1 MKKIATIGV
10 TLLAALTLTACGSS
24 TSSKSSSSSS
34 SSSAKKAEP
43 KNAITM
49 TKYNSIK
56 VGDPSTGAGGSSEA
70 TVKNMYGKPMS
81 ETETTVPGSKDKA
94 NSYTWSNVGSSL
106 SGATIN
112 AEFLNGKTV
121 GKGFADFGKATKI
134 SNDDYKSV
142 QTGASFETI
151 KKQFGAP
158 QTESIVGGSGVTS
171 AQTLTYVNTTGS
183 KSLSFM
189 FTNNK
194 LMSKTATS
202 LK

>member
-1 MKKIATIGV
+1 MKKVATIGV

-24 TSSKSSSSSS
+24 SSSDSSAS

-43 KNAITM
+43 KSAITM
-49 TKYNSIK
+49 NKYNSIK
-56 VGDPSTGAGGSSEA
+56 VGDPSTGAGGSSES

-94 NSYTWSNVGSSL
+94 KSYTWSNVGSSL
-106 SGATIN
+106 SGATVT
-112 AEFLNGKTV
+112 AEFLNSKTV
-121 GKGFADFGKATKI
+121 GKGYAALSKSTKI
-134 SNDDYKSV
+134 SDNDYKSV
-142 QTGASFETI
+142 QTGASFATV

-158 QTESIVGGSGVTS
+158 QSESIVGGSGITS
-171 AQTLTYVNTTGS
+171 AQTLTYVNTSGS
-183 KSLSFM
+183 KSLSFT

-202 LK
+202 LN